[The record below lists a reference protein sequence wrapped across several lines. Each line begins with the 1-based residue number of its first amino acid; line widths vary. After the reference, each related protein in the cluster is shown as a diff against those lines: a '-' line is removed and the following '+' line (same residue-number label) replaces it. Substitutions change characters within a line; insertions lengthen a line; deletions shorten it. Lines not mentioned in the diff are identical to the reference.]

1 MGAEVEAVVE
11 VEVAVAEVSIRE
23 RGDIDQLFYLLSN
36 TKVTPS
42 LGCKEGRDGLKPF
55 LDFRPFSFF
64 FDTISCNTF
73 PFDKDYELVI
83 STMYALTGLVI
94 QNSRTGLI

>member
-1 MGAEVEAVVE
+1 MEVGAEVEAVVE

-42 LGCKEGRDGLKPF
+42 LGCKERRDGLKPF

-64 FDTISCNTF
+64 LTQSLGILF
-73 PFDKDYELVI
+73 PSI
-83 STMYALTGLVI
+83 RIMS
-94 QNSRTGLI
+94 

>member
-1 MGAEVEAVVE
+1 MGAEVEAAVEVE

-23 RGDIDQLFYLLSN
+23 RGNIDQLFYLLSN

-64 FDTISCNTF
+64 LTQFLGILF
-73 PFDKDYELVI
+73 P
-83 STMYALTGLVI
+83 
-94 QNSRTGLI
+94 LIRIMS

>member
-1 MGAEVEAVVE
+1 MEVGAEVEAA

-42 LGCKEGRDGLKPF
+42 LGCEEGRDGLKPF
-55 LDFRPFSFF
+55 LDFRPFSLFL
-64 FDTISCNTF
+64 TQSLGILF
-73 PFDKDYELVI
+73 P
-83 STMYALTGLVI
+83 
-94 QNSRTGLI
+94 LIRIMS

>member
-1 MGAEVEAVVE
+1 MEVGAEVEAVVE

-64 FDTISCNTF
+64 LAQSLGILF
-73 PFDKDYELVI
+73 P
-83 STMYALTGLVI
+83 
-94 QNSRTGLI
+94 LIRIMS

>member
-1 MGAEVEAVVE
+1 MEVGAEVEAVVE
-11 VEVAVAEVSIRE
+11 VEAAVAEVSIRE
-23 RGDIDQLFYLLSN
+23 RGDIDILFYLLSN

-64 FDTISCNTF
+64 LTQSLGILF
-73 PFDKDYELVI
+73 P
-83 STMYALTGLVI
+83 
-94 QNSRTGLI
+94 LIRIMS

>member
-1 MGAEVEAVVE
+1 MEVGAEVEAVVE

-42 LGCKEGRDGLKPF
+42 LGCKEGRDETLP
-55 LDFRPFSFF
+55 RFSPIFIF
-64 FDTISCNTF
+64 FDTISWNTF
-73 PFDKDYELVI
+73 SFDKDYELVI
-83 STMYALTGLVI
+83 STMYALGYW
-94 QNSRTGLI
+94 SRNPK

>member
-23 RGDIDQLFYLLSN
+23 RGDIDILFYLLSN

-42 LGCKEGRDGLKPF
+42 LGCKEGRDGLKPSNF
-55 LDFRPFSFF
+55 WPIFIF
-64 FDTISCNTF
+64 FDTISWNTF

-83 STMYALTGLVI
+83 STMYALGYW
-94 QNSRTGLI
+94 SRNPK